1 MEDKLVFTVYKPNAA
16 DKRGNVIRIDG
27 EATVVLDELQR
38 ETGLSIRTLASKMIK
53 YAAEHVEV
61 SFIQR

>member
-38 ETGLSIRTLASKMIK
+38 ETGFCRLEHWR
-53 YAAEHVEV
+53 AE
-61 SFIQR
+61 